1 MVGVSE
7 TDANGTI
14 SALSV
19 TRLDGVR
26 SRVMEA
32 LDGFQVAVAEDGHGA
47 LELARR
53 IDPRVVVLDWEV
65 PGLDPVD
72 LTRRLRGFSDACV
85 LVIAAGEE
93 DRVVTGLR
101 NGADDVVAA
110 TPSAR
115 EIAARV
121 EALLRRA
128 RGAGG
133 NGAAHGRVVAIGD
146 HLLDRGARRLTL
158 GGDEVP
164 LTRTEFDILETLVL
178 RAGSA
183 VSRDDL
189 LQRVWGSDRGG
200 DDHVLD
206 VHVSNLRQKLEPEPG
221 APRHIVTVRGVGYR
235 LDGAGGG

>member
-1 MVGVSE
+1 MGSVAESNG
-7 TDANGTI
+7 NGTL

-32 LDGFQVAVAEDGHGA
+32 LDGFSVAVAEDGHGA
-47 LELARR
+47 IELARR
-53 IDPRVVVLDWEV
+53 IHPSVVVLDWEA
-65 PGLDPVD
+65 PGLDPADVC
-72 LTRRLRGFSDACV
+72 RRLRDFSDAAV

-101 NGADDVVAA
+101 SGADDVVVA

-121 EALLRRA
+121 EALLRRM
-128 RGAGG
+128 RAGE
-133 NGAAHGRVVAIGD
+133 GAALEQARVVVIGD
-146 HLLDRGARRLTL
+146 HVLERDARRLTRD
-158 GGDEVP
+158 GAEVP
-164 LTRTEFDILETLVL
+164 LTRTEFDILDALVA

-183 VSRDDL
+183 VAREDL
-189 LQRVWGSDRGG
+189 VQRVWGSDRGG

-206 VHVSNLRQKLEPEPG
+206 VHISNLRQKIEPEPG
-221 APRHIVTVRGVGYR
+221 TPRHIVTVRGVGYR
-235 LDGAGGG
+235 LDGADRR